1 MPKGQFRRFATLDQ
15 YPMLKRSGDHC
26 ICGVNTYYIVD
37 WTCILLPFM
46 LCSFS
51 KTTLQTPEHH
61 WSFRIYITYLC
72 SKYFSLIVFKKL
84 TDFLKVTIM
93 QC

>member
-51 KTTLQTPEHH
+51 KTTLQNTTGALESILPICAV
-61 WSFRIYITYLC
+61 STFP
-72 SKYFSLIVFKKL
+72 
-84 TDFLKVTIM
+84 
-93 QC
+93 